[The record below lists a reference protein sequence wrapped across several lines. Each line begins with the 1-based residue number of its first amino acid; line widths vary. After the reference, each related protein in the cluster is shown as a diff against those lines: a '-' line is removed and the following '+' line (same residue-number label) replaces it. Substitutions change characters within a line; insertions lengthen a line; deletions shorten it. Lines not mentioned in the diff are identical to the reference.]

1 MTTDVAG
8 TIDILEY
15 DWMDII
21 DGEDEEL
28 EEYKQ
33 NYKVRRQKEKYCKL
47 HKKSFGICRKRRNR

>member
-28 EEYKQ
+28 EEFKQ
-33 NYKVRRQKEKYCKL
+33 NYKVRRKERHFSKL
-47 HKKSFGICRKRRNR
+47 SKKNIRHGRKRRN